1 MHIHNTQRHKQRW
14 LPSLATRK
22 IQSKAAHY
30 EDHNHKAQDT
40 AMSEIRTLYISGEA
54 IPECKRLGK
63 QAATKCYHNSQVT

>member
-30 EDHNHKAQDT
+30 EDHNHKAEDT

-54 IPECKRLGK
+54 KCLGK
-63 QAATKCYHNSQVT
+63 QAATKWYHNSQVT